1 MKFRWFVVL
10 GLVAASV
17 LVATALRDR
26 TPTRAEYCVAEVGD
40 VRAQIDLEQAQWSAL
55 IAALA
60 QKRGLPPR
68 ATTIAIATAFQ
79 ESKIHNID
87 FGDRDSIGLFQ
98 QRPSQG
104 WGSVEQIMDP
114 HYSIGEFYDA
124 LAKVD
129 GYADM
134 KINDAAQLVQRSG
147 FPHAYA
153 QHESYARALASSLR
167 GYSPAKFTCQINPR
181 GAGSTKLVVQDVAL
195 AFGDLPVTRDGDE
208 ARFPFTGKA
217 KDVLVR
223 GWALAH
229 YLVANAANLRIHTV
243 SFDGRTWTS
252 TASHEGWR
260 KDPAALKTE
269 VLVTTN

>member
-1 MKFRWFVVL
+1 MVL
-10 GLVAASV
+10 GLIAALV
-17 LVATALRDR
+17 LVATTLRDR
-26 TPTRAEYCVAEVGD
+26 APTRVEYCVAEVGD
-40 VRAQIDLEQAQWSAL
+40 VRAQVDLEQAQWSAL
-55 IAALA
+55 MAALA
-60 QKRGLPPR
+60 QRRGLPPR

-87 FGDRDSIGLFQ
+87 YGDRDSVGLFQ

-104 WGSVEQIMDP
+104 WGSVKQILDP
-114 HYSIGEFYDA
+114 HYSIGKFYDA
-124 LAKVD
+124 LAKLD
-129 GYADM
+129 GYGEM

-153 QHESYARALASSLR
+153 QHEPYARALASALR

-181 GAGSTKLVVQDVAL
+181 GAGSTTRVVQDVAL
-195 AFGDLPVTRDGDE
+195 AFGDIPVTRDGDE
-208 ARFPFTGKA
+208 ARYPLTGKA
-217 KDVLVR
+217 SDVKVR

-243 SFDGRTWTS
+243 SFSGQIWTS

-260 KDPAALKTE
+260 KDPDALKTE

>member
-17 LVATALRDR
+17 LVATTVRDR
-26 TPTRAEYCVAEVGD
+26 TPHRAEYCVAEVGD
-40 VRAQIDLEQAQWSAL
+40 VRAQVDLEQGQWSAL
-55 IAALA
+55 MAAMA
-60 QKRGLPPR
+60 QRRGLPPR

-87 FGDRDSIGLFQ
+87 YGDRDSIGLFQ

-104 WGSVEQIMDP
+104 WGTVKQIMDP

-124 LAKVD
+124 LAKVE
-129 GYADM
+129 GYGGM
-134 KINDAAQLVQRSG
+134 KVNDAAQTVQRSG
-147 FPHAYA
+147 FPHAYG
-153 QHESYARALASSLR
+153 QHEPYARALASALR

-181 GAGSTKLVVQDVAL
+181 GAGSITRIVKDVTQ
-195 AFGDLPVTRDGDE
+195 AFGDISVVRDGDD
-208 ARFPFTGKA
+208 ARYPLTGKA
-217 KDVLVR
+217 NDVKAR

-229 YLVANAANLRIHTV
+229 YLVANAANLGVHKV
-243 SFDGRTWTS
+243 SFDGRAWTA

-260 KDPAALKTE
+260 KDATASRTE